1 MLDELTKPPST
12 SLVCGIETRNSSEW
26 ISLGGPIKGSF
37 VVKLN
42 LINPDDSF
50 IPDVISD
57 FGMYVDDPC
66 QIVNNV
72 TSQIN
77 VDP

>member
-1 MLDELTKPPST
+1 MPDKDNPPST
-12 SLVCGIETRNSSEW
+12 SLVCGIETDTPSKW

-37 VVKLN
+37 VAKLLHEN
-42 LINPDDSF
+42 LNVDT
-50 IPDVISD
+50 ISD

-72 TSQIN
+72 NSQIN
-77 VDP
+77 VGP

>member
-1 MLDELTKPPST
+1 MPNEEKPPST
-12 SLVCGIETRNSSEW
+12 SLVCGTETGNWSEW
-26 ISLGGPIKGSF
+26 ISLGGPVKGSF

-42 LINPDDSF
+42 QNVDL
-50 IPDVISD
+50 ISD

-72 TSQIN
+72 SLQIN